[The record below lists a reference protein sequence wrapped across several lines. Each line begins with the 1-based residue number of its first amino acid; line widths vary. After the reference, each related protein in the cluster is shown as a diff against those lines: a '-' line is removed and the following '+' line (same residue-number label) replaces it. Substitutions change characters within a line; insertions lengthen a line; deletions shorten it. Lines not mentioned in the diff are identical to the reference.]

1 MSPVS
6 QRSVAF
12 KLSLAAL
19 VSLLL
24 VLLTTMT
31 LVSLFIWRD
40 FGAVSRHDAHQY
52 ATQMRTLVQ
61 SFDETAQEQA
71 KRDFVLFKSRFSGD
85 FSVQEQPGA
94 DGRPEA
100 VLNFQGV
107 PRTATSR
114 GWIASPKTVRAP
126 LPPFFARTGDDFIRV
141 TTSLKKQDGERAY
154 KTLLDRNHPA
164 YSLMQEGKTYI
175 GRASLFGKEYMTV

>member
-52 ATQMRTLVQ
+52 VTQMRTLVQ

-94 DGRPEA
+94 DGKPEA
-100 VLNFQGV
+100 VLNFQG
-107 PRTATSR
+107 
-114 GWIASPKTVRAP
+114 AP
-126 LPPFFARTGDDFIRV
+126 LNGNFEGVDRFTKDSAGAIATIFARTGDDFIRV
-141 TTSLKKQDGERAY
+141 TTSLKKAGW
-154 KTLLDRNHPA
+154 
-164 YSLMQEGKTYI
+164 
-175 GRASLFGKEYMTV
+175 

>member
-24 VLLTTMT
+24 VLLSTMT

-94 DGRPEA
+94 DGKPEA
-100 VLNFQGV
+100 VVSFQG
-107 PRTATSR
+107 
-114 GWIASPKTVRAP
+114 GAP
-126 LPPFFARTGDDFIRV
+126 
-141 TTSLKKQDGERAY
+141 ERQ
-154 KTLLDRNHPA
+154 L
-164 YSLMQEGKTYI
+164 
-175 GRASLFGKEYMTV
+175 

>member
-52 ATQMRTLVQ
+52 VTQMRTLVQ

-71 KRDFVLFKSRFSGD
+71 KRDFVLFSRAF
-85 FSVQEQPGA
+85 
-94 DGRPEA
+94 
-100 VLNFQGV
+100 
-107 PRTATSR
+107 
-114 GWIASPKTVRAP
+114 
-126 LPPFFARTGDDFIRV
+126 RV
-141 TTSLKKQDGERAY
+141 TSACKSSPVQTASLK
-154 KTLLDRNHPA
+154 PC
-164 YSLMQEGKTYI
+164 
-175 GRASLFGKEYMTV
+175 

>member
-1 MSPVS
+1 MSNVS

-24 VLLTTMT
+24 VLLSTMT

-61 SFDETAQEQA
+61 SFDETA
-71 KRDFVLFKSRFSGD
+71 
-85 FSVQEQPGA
+85 P
-94 DGRPEA
+94 
-100 VLNFQGV
+100 
-107 PRTATSR
+107 
-114 GWIASPKTVRAP
+114 
-126 LPPFFARTGDDFIRV
+126 
-141 TTSLKKQDGERAY
+141 
-154 KTLLDRNHPA
+154 
-164 YSLMQEGKTYI
+164 
-175 GRASLFGKEYMTV
+175 RASQAGLCAVQVALCG